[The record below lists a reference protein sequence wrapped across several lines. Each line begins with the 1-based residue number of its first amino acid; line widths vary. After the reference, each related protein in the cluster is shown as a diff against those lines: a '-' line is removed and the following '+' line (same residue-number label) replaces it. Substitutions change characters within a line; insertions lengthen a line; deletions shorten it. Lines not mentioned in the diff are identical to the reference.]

1 MLSSNLFFIVSL
13 RLKRIKLCILQR
25 IFENI
30 DFIFF
35 DYFIDEFTNFNRL
48 YIYFNLGNSTIKKYI
63 KYKMKEYDIYDLRIY
78 NARV

>member
-1 MLSSNLFFIVSL
+1 MLSSK
-13 RLKRIKLCILQR
+13 LKRIKQCILQR

-35 DYFIDEFTNFNRL
+35 EYFIDELTDFNRL
-48 YIYFNLGNSTIKKYI
+48 YIYFNLGNSTIKNYI
-63 KYKMKEYDIYDLRIY
+63 KEKMREYDIYDFHIY

>member
-1 MLSSNLFFIVSL
+1 MLSSK
-13 RLKRIKLCILQR
+13 LKRIKQCILQR

-35 DYFIDEFTNFNRL
+35 EYFIDDFTNFNRL

-63 KYKMKEYDIYDLRIY
+63 KYKMKEYDFYDLRIY

>member
-1 MLSSNLFFIVSL
+1 MLSSK
-13 RLKRIKLCILQR
+13 LKRIKHCILQR
-25 IFENI
+25 ICENI

-35 DYFIDEFTNFNRL
+35 EYFIDDFTNFNRL

-63 KYKMKEYDIYDLRIY
+63 KNKMKEYDIYDLRIY

>member
-1 MLSSNLFFIVSL
+1 MLSSK
-13 RLKRIKLCILQR
+13 LKRIKLCILQR

-48 YIYFNLGNSTIKKYI
+48 YIFFNLGNSTIKKYI
-63 KYKMKEYDIYDLRIY
+63 KNKMEELDIYDLRIY